1 MNSGK
6 PCFPKRVLTG
16 LLLSKK
22 KKKKPHKLKKK
33 KANLTACRD
42 VPMQSE
48 YFTIILKIFGHEQ
61 KLTLHQQQRQI
72 KTRPTIN

>member
-6 PCFPKRVLTG
+6 PCFHKRVLTG

-22 KKKKPHKLKKK
+22 KKKKTQTKKK

-48 YFTIILKIFGHEQ
+48 YFTIILKISGHEQ
-61 KLTLHQQQRQI
+61 KLILHQQQRQI
-72 KTRPTIN
+72 KTCQTIN

>member
-6 PCFPKRVLTG
+6 PCFHKRVLTG

-22 KKKKPHKLKKK
+22 KNHKLKKK

-48 YFTIILKIFGHEQ
+48 YFTIILKISGHEQ
-61 KLTLHQQQRQI
+61 KLILHQQQRQI
-72 KTRPTIN
+72 KTCQTIN